1 MTTRTELVRALA
13 KPGEDIL
20 LSLDAHK
27 CHMLHMAVGLSGEA
41 GELLDAVTEENTLEE
56 LGDAFFYLEGLLQGV
71 GSTVAEFTAAWS
83 VRAHHSDQ
91 RYDLERVTVHAAE
104 LLDDVKRYVIYDK
117 PLDLGSLQKNA
128 AKLLERLYAVM
139 DGFKFTDEAVH
150 ADNLRK
156 LGKRYASLTYSD
168 AAAQARADKSCG

>member
-13 KPGEDIL
+13 KPGEDVL

-41 GELLDAVTEENTLEE
+41 GELLEAVTEENMLEE

-71 GSTVAEFTAAWS
+71 GSTVAEFTLAWN
-83 VRAHHSDQ
+83 VRAHARSKDP
-91 RYDLERVTVHAAE
+91 LRVAAIHAAA

-117 PLDLGSLQKNA
+117 PLDLESLQKNA
-128 AKLLERLYAVM
+128 VLLLERLYAAA
-139 DGFKFTDEAVH
+139 DDFNFSDEDIH

>member
-27 CHMLHMAVGLSGEA
+27 CHMLHMAVGLSGEV

-56 LGDAFFYLEGLLQGV
+56 FGDAFFYLEGLLQGV

-83 VRAHHSDQ
+83 VRAGTPSLKQ
-91 RYDLERVTVHAAE
+91 VIIHAAE

-117 PLDLGSLQKNA
+117 PLDLESLQKNA
-128 AKLLERLYAVM
+128 VKLLERLYATV
-139 DGFKFTDEAVH
+139 DYYGFTDEDVH

>member
-20 LSLDAHK
+20 FSLDAHK

-41 GELLDAVTEENTLEE
+41 GELLDAVTEENLLEE

-71 GSTVAEFTAAWS
+71 GSTVAEFNVTAAGDPS
-83 VRAHHSDQ
+83 RTQIAI
-91 RYDLERVTVHAAE
+91 HAAE

-117 PLDLGSLQKNA
+117 PLDLESLQKNVV
-128 AKLLERLYAVM
+128 KLLERLYATM
-139 DGFKFTDEAVH
+139 DIFGFSDEDVH

>member
-1 MTTRTELVRALA
+1 MTTRTELVRKLA

-71 GSTVAEFTAAWS
+71 GSTVAEFTVARS
-83 VRAHHSDQ
+83 VRANGASKDQ
-91 RYDLERVTVHAAE
+91 FRHVAIHAAE

-117 PLDLGSLQKNA
+117 PLDLESLQKNA
-128 AKLLERLYAVM
+128 VKILEWLYAVS
-139 DGFKFTDEAVH
+139 DDFGFSDEDVH

-156 LGKRYASLTYSD
+156 LGKRYASMTYSD
-168 AAAQARADKSCG
+168 SAAQARADKS